1 MMAAQALRPLILI
14 CDDELPL
21 RELIKAVLGERY
33 EYVEAED
40 ADQAEAVLDRFDPEA
55 IVLDVMLPGR
65 SGLEYMTE
73 LLARRRERPIPVVI
87 VTAWQSEQDAQ
98 AALGAGADAFV
109 GKPFDPKELASV
121 IETLLAA

>member
-1 MMAAQALRPLILI
+1 MEAARALRPVILV

-21 RELIKAVLGERY
+21 RELIKAVLGDRY

-40 ADQAEAVLDRFDPEA
+40 ADQAEAVLARHDPRV

-65 SGLEYMTE
+65 SGIEFLAE
-73 LLARRRERPIPVVI
+73 LRTQPRERPIPVV
-87 VTAWQSEQDAQ
+87 VVSAWQSPQDAQ

-109 GKPFDPKELASV
+109 GKPFDPKELAAV
-121 IETLLAA
+121 VETLIAA